1 VIAYLESLLEARRQE
16 SQRDDEDDENEELD
30 TEEDYELHDAVGDG
44 EDDRE
49 LVEIE
54 LDLDDED
61 MEALRQSGFL
71 AEEDDEDLDE
81 DEEEIEVDE
90 DEAEKPA
97 SQSAKSV
104 TSGATEKGAS
114 KKKNKHSTIIKKP
127 DIRKIFLIADESDEK
142 VRRIEQLA
150 GRLRIPVAHVPKAK
164 IDSLTTPGARHQ
176 GVLAK
181 LSPVELLSQGDLLEL
196 IEFEKEQ
203 IESSGGN
210 LNGYVIVALD
220 GIEDPRNVG
229 AIIRAAEASGAHAI
243 ILPERRAAGV
253 TETVAKTSAGA
264 VAHIPVAQVTNLVSV
279 LSELKELGF
288 WVLGLAA
295 DGNDTIYRF
304 DLKRPVVLVIGSEGK
319 GLRPLV
325 SNHCDTLLS
334 IPILGKSESLNASV
348 AAGVALYEV
357 VRQNLK

>member
-1 VIAYLESLLEARRQE
+1 MISYLESLLEARRQE
-16 SQRDDEDDENEELD
+16 SQQEADDDDDDDDDQVEENSEESDDEN
-30 TEEDYELHDAVGDG
+30 
-44 EDDRE
+44 
-49 LVEIE
+49 VEIE
-54 LDLDDED
+54 IEMELDEED
-61 MEALRQSGFL
+61 MAALRASGFL
-71 AEEDDEDLDE
+71 SDDDDDDLDE
-81 DEEEIEVDE
+81 DEEEIEDDE
-90 DEAEKPA
+90 EGGDD
-97 SQSAKSV
+97 S
-104 TSGATEKGAS
+104 AS
-114 KKKNKHSTIIKKP
+114 KSSQKASSQKRKPSAIIKKP
-127 DIRKIFLIADESDEK
+127 DIRKIFLVADDTDEK
-142 VRRIEQLA
+142 VRRIEKLA
-150 GRLRIPVAHVPKAK
+150 GQLRIQVAHVPKAK
-164 IDSLTTPGARHQ
+164 IDSLTTAGAKHQ

-196 IEFEKEQ
+196 IQFEKEQ

-210 LNGYVIVALD
+210 LNGFVIVALD

-229 AIIRAAEASGAHAI
+229 AIIRAAEASGARAI

-264 VAHIPVAQVTNLVSV
+264 VAHIPVAQVTNLVSA

-295 DGNDTIYRF
+295 DGKDTIYRF

-325 SNHCDTLLS
+325 SSHCDTLLS
-334 IPILGKSESLNASV
+334 IPIVGKSESLNASV

-357 VRQNLK
+357 LRQNLKQ

>member
-1 VIAYLESLLEARRQE
+1 MEARRQE
-16 SQRDDEDDENEELD
+16 SLQDDEDEDDEDLQA
-30 TEEDYELHDAVGDG
+30 EDDG
-44 EDDRE
+44 DDRE

-71 AEEDDEDLDE
+71 ADEDGEDLDE
-81 DEEEIEVDE
+81 DEEEIEDDE
-90 DEAEKPA
+90 DAGGKRGCT
-97 SQSAKSV
+97 SSKTGTTKS
-104 TSGATEKGAS
+104 TKRSS
-114 KKKNKHSTIIKKP
+114 IIRKP
-127 DIRKIFLIADESDEK
+127 DIRKIFLVADASDEK

-150 GRLRIPVAHVPKAK
+150 GRLRIAVAHVPKAK
-164 IDSLTTPGARHQ
+164 IDSLTTAGAKHQ

-210 LNGYVIVALD
+210 LNGFVIVALD

-229 AIIRAAEASGAHAI
+229 AIIRAAEASGARAI

-264 VAHIPVAQVTNLVSV
+264 VAHIPVAQVTNLVSA

-295 DGNDTIYRF
+295 DGKDTIYRF

-357 VRQNLK
+357 VRQNMK

>member
-1 VIAYLESLLEARRQE
+1 MEARRQE
-16 SQRDDEDDENEELD
+16 SQQEEEDDDDDVVTDEEGEEN
-30 TEEDYELHDAVGDG
+30 
-44 EDDRE
+44 E

-54 LDLDDED
+54 MELDDED

-71 AEEDDEDLDE
+71 TDEDEEGLDD
-81 DEEEIEVDE
+81 DEEEIEDVE
-90 DEAEKPA
+90 EAPGKPRSRSSRKGTSQA
-97 SQSAKSV
+97 SRRS
-104 TSGATEKGAS
+104 
-114 KKKNKHSTIIKKP
+114 HIIKKP
-127 DIRKIFLIADESDEK
+127 DIRKIFLVADPSDEK

-150 GRLRIPVAHVPKAK
+150 GRLRIAVAHVPKAK
-164 IDSLTTPGARHQ
+164 IDSLTAPGAKHQ

-196 IEFEKEQ
+196 IQFEKEQ

-210 LNGYVIVALD
+210 LNGFVVVALD

-264 VAHIPVAQVTNLVSV
+264 VAHIPVAQVTNLVSA

-295 DGNDTIYRF
+295 DGKDTIYRF

-325 SNHCDTLLS
+325 SSHCDTLLS

-357 VRQNLK
+357 VRQNMK